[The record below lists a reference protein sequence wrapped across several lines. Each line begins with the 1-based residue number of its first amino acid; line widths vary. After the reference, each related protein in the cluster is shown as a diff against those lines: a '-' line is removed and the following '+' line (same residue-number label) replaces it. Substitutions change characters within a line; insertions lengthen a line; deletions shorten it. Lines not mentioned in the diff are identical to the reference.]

1 MPPSVYDASEVVEMP
16 KNLRTITVSPPGSPE
31 STSSTSSAVAVA
43 AVVVPPDIPR
53 TPLQGK
59 NPLKPVELT
68 AAEIPSTKPS
78 VSASV
83 PISLRLTEFEAAV

>member
-1 MPPSVYDASEVVEMP
+1 MPPSIYDASEELDMP
-16 KNLRTITVSPPGSPE
+16 KNFRTMTVSPPGSPDR
-31 STSSTSSAVAVA
+31 TSSTSSAVSVA

-83 PISLRLTEFEAAV
+83 PIFE